1 MAGPYGCA
9 KSGNRSNQIDGM
21 KNSSASRLLVTLGWI
36 ALEPIDKPCLG
47 RAEKEPV
54 AAGLLQRDKELL
66 APVDHRCFLSEAAD
80 RVRVRRLRLIVMR
93 GNQFRVTRW
102 HIGDK
107 RHGRWPGR
115 VADRARTMTWT

>member
-21 KNSSASRLLVTLGWI
+21 KNSSASRACLLVTLGWI

-66 APVDHRCFLSEAAD
+66 APVDHLLVDFIPPLELGLERKLAA
-80 RVRVRRLRLIVMR
+80 
-93 GNQFRVTRW
+93 QW
-102 HIGDK
+102 
-107 RHGRWPGR
+107 W
-115 VADRARTMTWT
+115 